1 MPFISDIPCLFL
13 CPKITAMRS
22 LFAFACLLV
31 IATACKQKI
40 ISGPE
45 LENKL
50 IKTMQDYLDKTAKPG
65 AVYKVEDV
73 TFFAD
78 KTNKRYLC
86 EFHVNMKV
94 SQLKLDT
101 TGLMR
106 ANIPNDFSKVERK
119 Q

>member
-1 MPFISDIPCLFL
+1 MRFSLTFIFL
-13 CPKITAMRS
+13 LM
-22 LFAFACLLV
+22 L
-31 IATACKQKI
+31 ATACKQKV

-50 IKTMQDYLDKTAKPG
+50 IKTMQDYLDKTGRKD

-78 KTNKRYLC
+78 KQRKLYNC
-86 EFHVNMKV
+86 EFHVNVKAADV
-94 SQLKLDT
+94 KLDT
-101 TGLMR
+101 TGVMK
-106 ANIPNDFSKVERK
+106 ADIPNDFSKVMRK